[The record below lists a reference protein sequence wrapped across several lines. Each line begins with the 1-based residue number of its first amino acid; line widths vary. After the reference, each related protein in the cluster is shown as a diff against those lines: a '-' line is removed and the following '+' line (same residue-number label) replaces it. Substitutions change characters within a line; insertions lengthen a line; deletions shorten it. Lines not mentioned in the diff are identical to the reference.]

1 MGKHYHACHE
11 CDELCQVSDEKHPGI
26 YKCPTCNHILFAI
39 RPNMIEKIFALN
51 LAALV
56 LFLLTNYF
64 PFLSFHVA
72 GNTSHA
78 NFSTSIYYL
87 FQDNQWLS
95 ATAILLTTIVIP
107 FMRIVI
113 YLLLFG
119 PLYFGYLPRYAKQM
133 LQLLEGLLP
142 WGMIDVFLIGIL
154 VSIVKLV
161 KMGTVIPNIS
171 LWAFIAMV
179 LVLAAAQASFHP
191 YQIWEII
198 EKKEK
203 RKALKRARA

>member
-1 MGKHYHACHE
+1 
-11 CDELCQVSDEKHPGI
+11 
-26 YKCPTCNHILFAI
+26 
-39 RPNMIEKIFALN
+39 MIEKIFALN

-56 LFLLTNYF
+56 LFVLTNYF

-78 NFSTSIYYL
+78 NFYTSAFYL
-87 FQDNQWLS
+87 FQDKQWLA
-95 ATAILLTTIVIP
+95 ATAIFMTTIIVP
-107 FMRIVI
+107 FLRIVI

-133 LQLLEGLLP
+133 LQLLEALLP

-171 LWAFIAMV
+171 LWAFITMV

-191 YQIWEII
+191 HEIWERIGKR
-198 EKKEK
+198 EKEK
-203 RKALKRARA
+203 VSKQRSYA

>member
-1 MGKHYHACHE
+1 MKKYYHLCHE
-11 CDELCQVSDEKHPGI
+11 CDELCQISHAHRPGV
-26 YKCPTCNHILFAI
+26 YKCPNCSHTLFAV
-39 RPNMIEKIFALN
+39 RPRMIEKIFALN

-78 NFSTSIYYL
+78 NFSTSIVYL
-87 FQDNQWLS
+87 FQDKQWLA
-95 ATAILLTTIVIP
+95 ATAILMTTIVVP
-107 FMRIVI
+107 FLRII
-113 YLLLFG
+113 LYLLLFG

-133 LQLLEGLLP
+133 LQLLEALLP

-161 KMGTVIPNIS
+161 KMGTVIPTTS
-171 LWAFIAMV
+171 LWAFVTMV

-191 YQIWEII
+191 HEIWERIGRR
-198 EKKEK
+198 EKLS
-203 RKALKRARA
+203 RQKAYA